1 MKKLFIFSIFA
12 LCSLTAGAR
21 SMADIWKLMPDSLM
35 PYVDSKHRSEMVDFL
50 HMGLKGDVDNM
61 FESKS
66 TMDTLTSDFI
76 QVRVSEAL
84 MIQIKQLPVQNGDSI
99 LCVVRTW
106 FGPSKYSSI
115 QLYNENWQPLK
126 QNALGTE
133 SLSGMVPK
141 LIVRPEGMDEQ
152 TYQEIKSSFDVLLPS
167 ASLFADNDNLQLSVD
182 NPELFEEQK
191 AHFNEVKRLIMLKW
205 NGNMFK

>member
-1 MKKLFIFSIFA
+1 M
-12 LCSLTAGAR
+12 
-21 SMADIWKLMPDSLM
+21 
-35 PYVDSKHRSEMVDFL
+35 
-50 HMGLKGDVDNM
+50 
-61 FESKS
+61 
-66 TMDTLTSDFI
+66 
-76 QVRVSEAL
+76 
-84 MIQIKQLPVQNGDSI
+84 
-99 LCVVRTW
+99 
-106 FGPSKYSSI
+106 
-115 QLYNENWQPLK
+115 K

-152 TYQEIKSSFDVLLPS
+152 TYEEIKSSFDVLLPS